1 MGLLAEL
8 YGSGGVCWSNRGE
21 GRAHSEPRQTGLR
34 ATHKAVSI
42 FMRTSVEKLL
52 QASLSMLYAVLAP
65 QLVEGQSGSSH
76 STQGSGCRC
85 TSTLALP
92 HPPHTHTQCTPTHIR
107 TRTCTHTHTHTCTV
121 HAHTHTHTHMHTCM
135 HTSTPPH
142 THALVHLYK
151 YTRTQTHAHTHTHVY
166 WVCKTPTWLIVT
178 GDMFTMPLLHS
189 SAAIYL
195 GSNMSFCQKLLSL
208 VPSTSKPKVRD
219 RTRHADVDC

>member
-21 GRAHSEPRQTGLR
+21 VRAHSEPRQTGLR
-34 ATHKAVSI
+34 ATHKAVGM

-76 STQGSGCRC
+76 STQGSGCQC

-92 HPPHTHTQCTPTHIR
+92 HPPPTHMQTCTPTHMH
-107 TRTCTHTHTHTCTV
+107 TCTPTHMHTHTHTYMHTHTCTHAHTHMHTHMHTHTCTHTHTR
-121 HAHTHTHTHMHTCM
+121 TCM

-142 THALVHLYK
+142 
-151 YTRTQTHAHTHTHVY
+151 HTHTH
-166 WVCKTPTWLIVT
+166 
-178 GDMFTMPLLHS
+178 
-189 SAAIYL
+189 
-195 GSNMSFCQKLLSL
+195 
-208 VPSTSKPKVRD
+208 
-219 RTRHADVDC
+219 

>member
-76 STQGSGCRC
+76 STQGSGCQC

-92 HPPHTHTQCTPTHIR
+92 HPPPTHMQTCTPTHMHTHTHAHMHTHTHAHMHTYTHAHAHTR
-107 TRTCTHTHTHTCTV
+107 TRTCTHTRTHTC
-121 HAHTHTHTHMHTCM
+121 THTHTHAHAC
-135 HTSTPPH
+135 TPALPH
-142 THALVHLYK
+142 TT
-151 YTRTQTHAHTHTHVY
+151 YTRTSALVQIHTNTDACTHAHTCI
-166 WVCKTPTWLIVT
+166 W
-178 GDMFTMPLLHS
+178 DMQDTT
-189 SAAIYL
+189 L
-195 GSNMSFCQKLLSL
+195 G
-208 VPSTSKPKVRD
+208 
-219 RTRHADVDC
+219 